1 MDTDEKGRAGSTMAR
16 LLGLLQAGGT
26 RRLDHLAHDLE
37 TTPQM
42 VEAML
47 EELSRLGYL
56 RQVSGGCSERC
67 GACPMAG
74 TCRIASGGRVWTLTE
89 RGLQATP

>member
-1 MDTDEKGRAGSTMAR
+1 MDTDERGRAGSTMTR
-16 LLGLLQAGGT
+16 LLRLIQAGGT
-26 RRLDHLAHDLE
+26 RRLDDLAHNLG

-47 EELSRLGYL
+47 GELSRLGYL

-67 GACPMAG
+67 GTCPMAG
-74 TCRIASGGRVWTLTE
+74 TCQVASGGRIWTLTE
-89 RGLQATP
+89 RGLQASP

>member
-1 MDTDEKGRAGSTMAR
+1 MDAGEKGHAGSTMTR
-16 LLGLLQAGGT
+16 LLRLLQAGGT
-26 RRLDHLAHDLE
+26 RRLDDLANNLE

-56 RQVSGGCSERC
+56 RQVGSGCSERC
-67 GACPMAG
+67 DACPMAG
-74 TCRIASGGRVWTLTE
+74 KCQVASGGRVWTLTE
-89 RGLQATP
+89 RGLQASP